1 VRQDIADWL
10 LPGLKGRDLL
20 FVTLTS
26 RYKIKKDELSLA
38 ISKLVHRVK
47 RKVFGRKGEGTHLAT
62 VVILEPSYQH
72 GVHAHLILENPYSVT
87 TSKKFHSTVPIA
99 KLITQEWAAL
109 GLGGSSAAQD
119 TQAVYDLD
127 GAVAYLSKT
136 IGGTRVLDRLDINNF
151 CLPNQSTPPIQ
162 TAMSRPD
169 RDNQ

>member
-1 VRQDIADWL
+1 VRQHIAEWL
-10 LPGLKGRDLL
+10 LPGLKGRDLI

-26 RYKIKKDELSLA
+26 RRRVDKNELSRA
-38 ISKLVHRVK
+38 ISKLIHRVK
-47 RKVFGRKGEGTHLAT
+47 RKVLGRRGEGTQLAT
-62 VVILEPSYQH
+62 VVVLEPSYQH
-72 GVHAHLILENPYSVT
+72 GVHAHLILENPYAVVT
-87 TSKKFHSTVPIA
+87 PKKFRSTIPIA
-99 KLITQEWAAL
+99 ELITREWAAL
-109 GLGGSSAAQD
+109 GFGGSSAAQD

-151 CLPNQSTPPIQ
+151 CLPNPSTPPIQ